1 MNESSS
7 GFDNWGLEDSIS
19 NAIRER
25 GWKEPTEIQ
34 IESIPH
40 ARKGRDI
47 VGQARTGSGKTA
59 AFGIPLLEKCS
70 PTGSIQAI
78 VLCPTREL
86 AVQVSEELSV
96 LQGNKGL
103 SIQTVYGGTDIEK
116 QAKKL
121 QEGSDIV
128 VGTPGR
134 VIDMSKRGHLNLE
147 TISLFCLDEADRMLD
162 MGFFPDVLW
171 IFEKTVNRKQTLLFS
186 ATFPQ
191 EVLDAAEEFL
201 TDPIHVMSED
211 LEVEVP
217 EIDQYAVRIG
227 RANKLWALGRILG
240 NSNEGSQILIFSNTK
255 RMVDLIVERLGKFRF
270 KAVGLHGDM
279 AQGKREKV
287 LNSFR
292 DGSER
297 IVVATDV
304 AARGL
309 DVDGI
314 THVINYDLPDDTEV
328 YVHRIGR
335 TGRMGRK
342 GESWSFVSGKE
353 VQLIDKICSTWGLT
367 IPFIDPPALP
377 EGRDRDFVPK
387 RDDWDEV
394 SDPFGMVRVKMDMTD
409 SGKTRREIVDWIVSE
424 ARIPEIAIGEVDQD
438 SEKTVV
444 EIHVEK
450 VAYVIDVIKGR
461 KFDGHSLNPEIEGA

>member
-201 TDPIHVMSED
+201 TDPVHVMSED